1 MANKDRYRELLEFT
15 YGPTF
20 DRLRWITPPE
30 ASMASMLRNN
40 LLNALD
46 GLVEY
51 ACNGSKL
58 IYRDMSP
65 GCRHCANRAW
75 SCLFIN
81 NKCNADCFF
90 CPSEQNE
97 TELPSSV
104 ALYFKR
110 PDSYASYCEKL
121 GITGASISGGEP
133 FLTPKRTLAYLRE
146 CKKRMGGDF
155 YFWLYTNGSLA
166 KVEVMRQLADAGLDE
181 IRFNIA
187 AWRYNLK
194 MIRMA
199 VGIIPTVT
207 VEVPAIPE
215 DVRVMKE
222 SMLELADMGVK
233 YLNLHQMR
241 MTTYNCSFIA
251 ERNYLLLEGPHPAVL
266 ESELAA
272 LELMLFAAE
281 NELPLAVNYC
291 SFIYRNRSQRAA
303 VQTQAARFCAES
315 WEDITETGLIRS
327 IAVETDSERLVK
339 KCADLDE
346 KHCYYDSD
354 EKKLFLGL
362 ELYKSLHEDLPVE
375 LTYYR
380 AALSE
385 TAEGRAAAPS
395 RIIQLNGGQDILP
408 VREKIFS
415 ANLSSADVRKFIELA
430 AGAGENAPEGAAWD
444 EILFSEFT
452 EHGLQEY

>member
-15 YGPTF
+15 YGPTY
-20 DRLRWITPPE
+20 DRLRWITPPV
-30 ASMASMLRNN
+30 ASMASMLRGN

-58 IYRDMSP
+58 IYRDISP
-65 GCRHCANRAW
+65 GCRHCMNRTW

-133 FLTPKRTLAYLRE
+133 FLTPKRTLAYLKA
-146 CKKRMGGDF
+146 CKKRMGSDF
-155 YFWLYTNGSLA
+155 YFWLYTNGSHA
-166 KVEVMRQLADAGLDE
+166 KVELMQQLADAGLDE

-187 AWRYNLK
+187 AWRYSLK
-194 MIRMA
+194 MIRRA
-199 VGIIPTVT
+199 VGIVPNVT

-215 DVRVMKE
+215 DVQTMKE
-222 SMLELADMGVK
+222 TMLELADMGVN

-241 MTTYNCSFIA
+241 MTTYNCSYMA
-251 ERNYLLLEGPHPAVL
+251 DRNYHLLEGQHPSAL

-303 VQTQAARFCAES
+303 VQGHAARFCAEP
-315 WEDITETGLIRS
+315 WEDVTETGLIRS
-327 IAVETDSERLVK
+327 IVIDTDSERLVK
-339 KCADLDE
+339 KCADLDGE
-346 KHCYYDSD
+346 HCRYDNN

-362 ELYKSLHEDLPVE
+362 ELYKSLNEELPVE
-375 LTYYR
+375 LVYFR

-385 TAEGRAAAPS
+385 MPVNHAGDSS
-395 RIIQLNGGQDILP
+395 RIIKLDGGKDIQP

-415 ANLSSADVRKFIELA
+415 ANLESGDVQKYIKLVDNPTEIV
-430 AGAGENAPEGAAWD
+430 PEGLPWD